1 MFQIKKFYKNKIVLI
16 TGHTGFKGS
25 WLSIWLN
32 SMGAIVHGVS
42 LKEKKLSMFAKCDL
56 NKIYKKRN
64 YYLDIKNYN
73 KLKKTILKI
82 KPEIIFH
89 LAAQPIVK
97 NSYDDPINTF
107 ETNILGTANIL
118 DISRRL
124 KTIKSIVVITT
135 DKCYD
140 NTKIIGYKETD
151 KLGGDDPYSASKACS
166 EIISKCIYESFFKKK
181 KIHLSTARAGNVI
194 GGGDYSNKRLIPDIV
209 KSLNKKNTLLIR
221 NPDQVRPWQHVLD
234 PLYGYLILGSK
245 NVRFSGSWNFGPKS
259 KNIRVIEFVKIFQKN
274 FLIKIK
280 TKIKKEYFKET
291 NILNLNID
299 KSKNYLKWM
308 PKLTIK
314 ETAKLTADWYNY
326 SFKKRKVNLL
336 EFTMNQIKHY
346 EHLVNR
352 L

>member
-32 SMGAIVHGVS
+32 SMGAIVHGIS

-56 NKIYKKRN
+56 NKIYGKRN

-73 KLKKTILKI
+73 KLKKKILNI

-118 DISRRL
+118 DISRKL
-124 KTIKSIVVITT
+124 KTIKSIIVITT

-140 NTKIIGYKETD
+140 NIKKTGYKETD
-151 KLGGDDPYSASKACS
+151 KLGGDDPYSASKACT
-166 EIISKCIYESFFKKK
+166 EIISKCTYESFFKKK
-181 KIHLSTARAGNVI
+181 KIQLSTARAGNVI
-194 GGGDYSNKRLIPDIV
+194 GGGDYSNKRLIPDVV
-209 KSLNKKNTLLIR
+209 KSLYKKNTLLIR
-221 NPDQVRPWQHVLD
+221 NPNQVRPWQHVLD
-234 PLYGYLILGSK
+234 PLHGYLILGSK
-245 NVRFSGSWNFGPKS
+245 NKRFSGSWNFGPKS
-259 KNIRVIEFVKIFQKN
+259 KNIRVIDFVKIFQKN

-280 TKIKKEYFKET
+280 KKIKKEYFKET

-336 EFTMNQIKHY
+336 EFTMNQIKYY